1 MNHCPI
7 APMSTQAD
15 IPSYTDNR
23 TWEFQCLD
31 AELNSMILYALLYG
45 MYTGILTVTL
55 WNIFFNKCW
64 PIRRAMVVVIILL
77 HALITINFAATWSR
91 IHSSFIK
98 NGHFFETV
106 YLRLNN
112 DHAASLEMGIPA
124 FMSAIITDFYMI
136 WCCWMV
142 WGRCWLVVLPPILSL
157 ISATVAKI
165 TVVYYQYHININTPE
180 AAIFPI
186 ISVLYISF
194 VLVTTLWCTLLIIYR
209 ILTVAGAKRRA
220 DGRLNIYQHFIGV
233 FVESSALYSIS
244 LIVFL
249 ALTVRED
256 FGLYYLDAIAG
267 IAKGVAPTLVIGRFA
282 AGRRARPDDSWQGS
296 VIGSASIRS
305 CSQEHSGASFRE
317 DDRANSMLDGDL
329 EAQRESPV
337 TKPSSTRRSVCF
349 VADYAHANTDHVSP
363 ETSPHLRN
371 RSFIHDRSSLYED
384 NTLDSTVVD
393 ETTASSR

>member
-1 MNHCPI
+1 
-7 APMSTQAD
+7 MSTQAD

-31 AELNSMILYALLYG
+31 AELNSMILFALLYG

-77 HALITINFAATWSR
+77 HALITINFATTWSR

-98 NGHFFETV
+98 HGQTFSAI
-106 YLRLNN
+106 YLGLNN
-112 DHAASLEMGIPA
+112 SHAASWEIGIPA
-124 FMSAIITDFYMI
+124 SMSSIITDLYMI

-142 WGRCWLVVLPPILSL
+142 WGRRWLVVLPPVLSL

-165 TVVYYQYHININTPE
+165 ILVYYQYYIVINAPE

-186 ISVLYISF
+186 LLTLYISF
-194 VLVTTLWCTLLIIYR
+194 ILATTLWCTLLIIYR
-209 ILTVAGAKRRA
+209 ILTIAGVKRGA
-220 DGRLNIYQHFIGV
+220 DGRLNVYHHFV
-233 FVESSALYSIS
+233 EVLVESSALYSIS
-244 LIVFL
+244 LILYL
-249 ALTVRED
+249 ALSIHND
-256 FGLYYLDAIAG
+256 FGQYYLDVIAG

-305 CSQEHSGASFRE
+305 RSQEHSRMSFQE
-317 DDRANSMLDGDL
+317 GDRTSPTLDGDL
-329 EAQRESPV
+329 EAQRESSV
-337 TKPSSTRRSVCF
+337 REPSPTLRSVS
-349 VADYAHANTDHVSP
+349 VLADYAHANADVSP
-363 ETSPHLRN
+363 DTSPHLRN
-371 RSFIHDRSSLYED
+371 RSLPYHGLSLYED
-384 NTLDSTVVD
+384 TTYDSTAV
-393 ETTASSR
+393 EEATALSR